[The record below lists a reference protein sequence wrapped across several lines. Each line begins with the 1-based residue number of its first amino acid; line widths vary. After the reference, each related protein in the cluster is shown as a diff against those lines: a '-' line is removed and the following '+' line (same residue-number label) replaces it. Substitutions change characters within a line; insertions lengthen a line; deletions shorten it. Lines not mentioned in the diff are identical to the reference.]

1 MRKLVL
7 AILLGISTFFM
18 PLGQAFAKEE
28 ADFKAWTEVAS
39 EMGQVL
45 DEAYDIYSARGAD
58 FEKKA
63 RDQVNVAY
71 YQYYEKIGFER
82 TTMARISGNRASA
95 VELQFSRVKKTI
107 LAQES
112 NEAVQAS
119 LGELKTMLMT
129 DASQLDGAG
138 EGGNFIANLIA
149 SLLIILREG
158 FEAILIVG
166 AIIAYL
172 VKSQNQNRLGHV
184 YQGSIWG
191 IVASVVMAVILMS
204 LAASAGKDR
213 YGEAATKLYEKEKA
227 QYEALAADE
236 ALKAFAPSAN
246 KIRLQQ
252 KTLTEKIT
260 ERDLSS
266 PMPSD
271 SYISTAQKILTSQN
285 DLTLA
290 LKNASAPKAT
300 IKAAE
305 GITSDVGAL
314 IARLQKYDPNKKQ
327 IDPNQQ
333 QEVIEGLTM
342 FLAVL
347 VLFYVSNWMVSKA
360 SSKAWSNYIKGK
372 VQTSIAKGSMFSL
385 AFTCFLA
392 VFREGAEVILFY
404 QALLVN
410 AQGAGDTFAI
420 WLGLAIGAVLLVFV
434 YLAIRYLGVKL
445 PLKPFFLATSI
456 LMFVMCVSFVGSGI
470 SEFVDADWFTPHILN
485 HVPTISILGIY
496 PYAESL
502 IAQGIMIVII
512 ALTLGIGYAIQRK
525 KQDAQDEE

>member
-7 AILLGISTFFM
+7 AILLGISVFFL
-18 PLGQAFAKEE
+18 PTGQAFAKEE
-28 ADFKAWTEVAS
+28 ADFKAWTEVAA
-39 EMGQVL
+39 EMSQVL
-45 DEAYDIYSARGAD
+45 DEAYNIYTERGSD
-58 FEKKA
+58 YEKKA

-107 LAQES
+107 LAQDT
-112 NEAVQAS
+112 NEAVSATI
-119 LGELKTMLMT
+119 GELKSMLMT
-129 DASQLDGAG
+129 DATQLDGAG
-138 EGGNFIANLIA
+138 EGGNFIANFIA

-172 VKSQNQNRLGHV
+172 IKSNNEKSLGPV
-184 YQGSIWG
+184 YQGSVWG

-213 YGEAATKLYEKEKA
+213 YGEKASKLYESQKA
-227 QYEALAADE
+227 QYDLFVSDE
-236 ALKAFAPSAN
+236 SLKQFAPVAN
-246 KIRLQQ
+246 RIRLQQ

-260 ERDLSS
+260 ERDLSVS
-266 PMPSD
+266 MPSE
-271 SYISTAQKILTSQN
+271 SYIASSEKILSMQN
-285 DLTLA
+285 DLVSSLKNAGVSGNA
-290 LKNASAPKAT
+290 LKNAESISVKLGDF
-300 IKAAE
+300 I
-305 GITSDVGAL
+305 V
-314 IARLQKYDPNKKQ
+314 RLNKYDPNKKQ

-360 SSKAWSNYIKGK
+360 SSKAWSNYIQGK
-372 VQTSIAKGSMFSL
+372 VQSSIAKGSMFSL

-420 WLGLAIGAVLLVFV
+420 WLGLGVGAVLLVFV
-434 YLAIRYLGVKL
+434 YLAIRFLGIKL

-502 IAQGIMIVII
+502 IAQGIMIAII
-512 ALTLGIGYAIQRK
+512 LLTLGIGYAIQHK
-525 KQDAQDEE
+525 KQRLEDAK